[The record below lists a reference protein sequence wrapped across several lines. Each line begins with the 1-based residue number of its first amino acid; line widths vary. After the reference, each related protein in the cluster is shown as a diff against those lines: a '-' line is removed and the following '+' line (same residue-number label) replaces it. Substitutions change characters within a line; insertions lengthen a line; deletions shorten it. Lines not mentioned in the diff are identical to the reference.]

1 MSCFS
6 FFCKKVIDKSR
17 VANVEMVGVSEE
29 ILNGSIDEEILDNS
43 IDEEI
48 LDKKNK
54 IYYQFLINI
63 KNYVI
68 LSSDDIYYI
77 KTLSKDNLIEIINIY
92 NLHIINIT
100 TAFANA

>member
-1 MSCFS
+1 M
-6 FFCKKVIDKSR
+6 
-17 VANVEMVGVSEE
+17 VEMVEMVGMVGVSEE
-29 ILNGSIDEEILDNS
+29 ILNGSIDEEILNDF
-43 IDEEI
+43 IDKEI
-48 LDKKNK
+48 LDEKNK

-68 LSSDDIYYI
+68 LSSDDMYYI